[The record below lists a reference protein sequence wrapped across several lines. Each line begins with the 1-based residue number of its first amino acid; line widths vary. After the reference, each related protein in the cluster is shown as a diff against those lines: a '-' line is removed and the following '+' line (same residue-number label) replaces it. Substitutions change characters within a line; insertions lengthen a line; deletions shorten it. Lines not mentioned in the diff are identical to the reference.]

1 MLYNDSIPIRK
12 RNLQCEMEEK
22 EMNAVENLMVNHKS
36 VRKFKNQPVSDAL
49 LERMIRCA
57 QHAATSEFIQAYTII
72 KVTDQKTK
80 ETLYNEVTSQKP
92 ILNAPVFLVFC
103 ADVSRLLRASEMNQR
118 EAPEAYMEYT
128 ETFLMAS
135 VDTAIAAQNAV
146 LAAESEGLGCTYI
159 GGIRNNLPKVME
171 LLAIPQ
177 GVYPLFGMVLGYPE
191 EQTDEAAKPRLPLDV
206 IFKEEKYHI
215 DGEEEQIRA
224 YDEVIRQY
232 YIDRTG
238 GKRDETWSMQM
249 SDFVEKPQRPFLK
262 DVLEKQGFKLK

>member
-1 MLYNDSIPIRK
+1 
-12 RNLQCEMEEK
+12 
-22 EMNAVENLMVNHKS
+22 MNAVENLMINHKS
-36 VRKFKNQPVSDAL
+36 VRKFKKQPVADEL
-49 LERMIRCA
+49 LERIIKCA
-57 QHAATSEFIQAYTII
+57 QHAATSEFIQAYTVI

-80 ETLYNEVTSQKP
+80 ETFYSEVTSQKP

-118 EAPEAYMEYT
+118 QAPESYVEYT

-135 VDTAIAAQNAV
+135 VDAAIAAQNAV

-171 LLAIPQ
+171 LLDIPK
-177 GVYPLFGMVLGYPE
+177 GVYPVFGMVLGYPE
-191 EQTDEAAKPRLPLDV
+191 TNTDEAAKPRLPLTV
-206 IFKEEKYHI
+206 VLKEGKYHT
-215 DGEEEQIRA
+215 DGEEEQIRE

-232 YIDRTG
+232 YIERTG
-238 GKRDETWSMQM
+238 GNRDETWSMQM